1 MPETASHI
9 FFKKRTVNGMEDI
22 KIAMLDAG
30 TLGDDIDRSIFDKF
44 GRVEIY
50 ESTDSRQVQFRVMDA
65 DVIIINK
72 VKLNESNLAS
82 AKKLKLICI
91 TATGYD
97 NVDIGYCRKRGIA
110 VCNVKCYSTDS
121 VAQLTVSM
129 ALSLVNHLS
138 IYDAF
143 VKSGEYSAS
152 GVQNCLKPVFHELRG
167 MTWGIVGLG
176 AIGMR
181 VADIAKAL
189 GCEVLAFKRRR
200 DPLFRC
206 VTLEELCE
214 RSDIISV
221 HLPLSEQTRG
231 IVSRDMILHMK
242 KTAIV
247 INAAR
252 GAVVDETALADA
264 MAEGKIGGLGVDVY
278 STEPMEASSPY
289 MKLANDPAVIFTP
302 HMAWGAY
309 EARVRCMEEIVCN
322 IEAFF
327 KGKRRNRVDA

>member
-1 MPETASHI
+1 
-9 FFKKRTVNGMEDI
+9 MEDI
-22 KIAMLDAG
+22 KIAILDAA
-30 TLGDDIDRSIFDKF
+30 TIGDDIDFSIYDKF

-50 ESTDSRQVQFRVMDA
+50 SNTDPRQVQFRIMDV

-72 VKLNESNLAS
+72 VRLDERNLAG
-82 AKKLKLICI
+82 AKKLKLICVA
-91 TATGYD
+91 ATGYD
-97 NVDIGYCRKRGIA
+97 NIDVRYCRSRGIA
-110 VCNVKCYSTDS
+110 VCNVRGYSTDS

-129 ALSLVNHLS
+129 ALSLVNRLS
-138 IYDAF
+138 QYDAF
-143 VKSGEYSAS
+143 VKSGRYSQS
-152 GVQNCLKPVFHELRG
+152 GVQNCLTPVFHELRG
-167 MTWGIVGLG
+167 MTWGIIGLG

-189 GCEVLAFKRRR
+189 GCGVLAFKRRR
-200 DPLFRC
+200 DPLYRC

-231 IVSRDMILHMK
+231 IVSREMILHMK
-242 KTAIV
+242 KNAIV

-264 MAEGKIGGLGVDVY
+264 MAEGRIGGLGVDVY
-278 STEPMEASSPY
+278 STEPIEAASPY
-289 MKLANDPAVIFTP
+289 MRLRDDPSVIFTP

-309 EARVRCMEEIVCN
+309 EARSRCMEEIMYN

>member
-1 MPETASHI
+1 
-9 FFKKRTVNGMEDI
+9 MEDI
-22 KIAMLDAG
+22 KIAILDSG
-30 TLGDDIDRSIFDKF
+30 TIGDDIDYSIYDKF

-50 ESTDSRQVQFRVMDA
+50 ENTNPRQVQFRVMDA

-72 VKLNESNLAS
+72 IKLNEGNLSS
-82 AKKLKLICI
+82 AKKLKLICVA
-91 TATGYD
+91 ATGYD
-97 NVDIGYCRKRGIA
+97 NIDIEYCRRRKIA
-110 VCNVKCYSTDS
+110 VCNVKGYSTDS

-138 IYDAF
+138 QYDGF
-143 VKSGEYSAS
+143 VKSGRYSAS

-181 VADIAKAL
+181 VADIARVL

-200 DPLFRC
+200 DPLYRC
-206 VTLEELCE
+206 VSLEELCE
-214 RSDIISV
+214 KSDIISV
-221 HLPLSEQTRG
+221 HLPLTEQTRG
-231 IVSRDMILHMK
+231 IISRDMILHMK
-242 KTAIV
+242 ENAIV

-252 GAVVDETALADA
+252 GAVTDEAALADA
-264 MAEGKIGGLGVDVY
+264 MAEGRIGGLGVDVY
-278 STEPMEASSPY
+278 STEPVGITSPY
-289 MKLANDPAVIFTP
+289 MKLTDNPAVIFTP

-309 EARVRCMEEIVCN
+309 EARVRCMEEIMYN